1 MRQLFMSRVGPF
13 FFLFLFLWRSGGGGG
28 VFQKGA
34 LRHPFDYF
42 LLHTKGVQMRVPT
55 RNAGEARTRLSSG
68 AGGGRRRR
76 APTRGRRAAPTV
88 PDPRAAAAG
97 ATVPEARTAAA
108 AACGR
113 VLGIWLFLI

>member
-1 MRQLFMSRVGPF
+1 MRQLFISRVDSF
-13 FFLFLFLWRSGGGGG
+13 FFLFSFLWRSG
-28 VFQKGA
+28 VFQKGS
-34 LRHPFDYF
+34 LGPPFDYF

-76 APTRGRRAAPTV
+76 APIRGRRAAPTV

-97 ATVPEARTAAA
+97 ATVPEPRTVAA

-113 VLGIWLFLI
+113 ALGIWLFLI